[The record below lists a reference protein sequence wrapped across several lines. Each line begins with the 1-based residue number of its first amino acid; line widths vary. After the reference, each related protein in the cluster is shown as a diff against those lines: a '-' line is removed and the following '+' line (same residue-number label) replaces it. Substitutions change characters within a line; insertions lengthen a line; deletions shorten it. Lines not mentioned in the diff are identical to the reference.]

1 MKKSVWLKEI
11 LIEEEN
17 LFERQFVFFNE
28 SAIFFLPNLLLD
40 LFLFQSSAQS
50 RSQFREVKYK
60 SFYGCILI
68 PYRNN
73 LMFVHNILLE
83 RTNMHS

>member
-40 LFLFQSSAQS
+40 LFFC
-50 RSQFREVKYK
+50 FRVQ
-60 SFYGCILI
+60 L
-68 PYRNN
+68 
-73 LMFVHNILLE
+73 
-83 RTNMHS
+83 

>member
-1 MKKSVWLKEI
+1 MSVWLKEI

-17 LFERQFVFFNE
+17 LFEKQFVFFNE

-40 LFLFQSSAQS
+40 LFLFQSSALS
-50 RSQFREVKYK
+50 RSQFREVEYK
-60 SFYGCILI
+60 SFYGCNLI

-73 LMFVHNILLE
+73 LMFVRNIILE